1 MILSLD
7 YLSAKSIN
15 SSPLPSLFEI
25 QLHFMVENLVMYPAF
40 AATSR
45 EFVASLHQPTLSR
58 ETIYLILIQTRVILR
73 PLRAPCSSSV

>member
-15 SSPLPSLFEI
+15 SSPLPSLET

-40 AATSR
+40 AD
-45 EFVASLHQPTLSR
+45 ASSKF
-58 ETIYLILIQTRVILR
+58 
-73 PLRAPCSSSV
+73 ADSSPACINRLCHVRQFASV

>member
-1 MILSLD
+1 MILSLA

-15 SSPLPSLFEI
+15 SSPLPSLAI
-25 QLHFMVENLVMYPAF
+25 LLHFMVENLVMYPAF

>member
-7 YLSAKSIN
+7 YLSAESVN
-15 SSPLPSLFEI
+15 SSPLLFPGT
-25 QLHFMVENLVMYPAF
+25 QLHLMVENLVMYPAF

-58 ETIYLILIQTRVILR
+58 ETIYLLLIQTRVILR

>member
-15 SSPLPSLFEI
+15 SSPLPSLET